1 MSHQP
6 ESPSVSP
13 RRTTRIRLRRRL
25 LVAFGLLTLVGIWL
39 AAPAILKW
47 QVRRAIIAR
56 DLDSAEILLD
66 RMQRWFSIDG
76 ESEFLRA
83 RLNRK
88 RGNWSEVR
96 NSLLQARKLKYPVDL
111 LEREQWLTQAQS
123 GQLRQV
129 EARLPQLLTD
139 PRDDGAE
146 ICEAFV
152 NGYFLNHRMS
162 EVVRLLDAWVADFP
176 KDPEPLLI
184 RGKIRIEQQFLKEAE
199 ADLQA
204 ASTLAPSSVAI
215 TLELANLLILERQVD
230 SALEHFHKLV
240 IAHPTEMR
248 SRIGEAKCLRLLN
261 RFPEARSA
269 VQKVLELDPS
279 NREGLVELGLVQ
291 LELED
296 YQDARATLQQ
306 ALVINPRSLV
316 VRQALARAC
325 RATGDMV
332 HAREHAEYVAEAQ
345 AALAKA
351 DQLASRVG
359 QRPHDADIR
368 YEIGRIYQR
377 YAVPER
383 GVQWLR
389 SALDCDPNHQ
399 AAKQALTEFLAKQ
412 PSDDSASQPM
422 TPNGEAI
429 PAN

>member
-359 QRPHDADIR
+359 QRPHDADIC
-368 YEIGRIYQR
+368 YEIGRIYLR

>member
-25 LVAFGLLTLVGIWL
+25 LVAFGLLTLVEIWL

-47 QVRRAIIAR
+47 QMRRAIIAR
-56 DLDSAEILLD
+56 DLDSAEILLN
-66 RMQRWFSIDG
+66 RMQRWFRIDG

-96 NSLLQARKLKYPVDL
+96 DSLLQARKLKYPVDL

-359 QRPHDADIR
+359 QRPHDADIC
-368 YEIGRIYQR
+368 YEIGRIYLR

-422 TPNGEAI
+422 TPNGEVL

>member
-1 MSHQP
+1 
-6 ESPSVSP
+6 
-13 RRTTRIRLRRRL
+13 L
-25 LVAFGLLTLVGIWL
+25 LVAFGLLTLVEIWL

-47 QVRRAIIAR
+47 QMRRAIIAR
-56 DLDSAEILLD
+56 DLDSAEILLN
-66 RMQRWFSIDG
+66 RMQRWFRIDG

-96 NSLLQARKLKYPVDL
+96 DSLLQARKLKYPVDL

-184 RGKIRIEQQFLKEAE
+184 RGKIRIEQQFLKQAE

-240 IAHPTEMR
+240 IAHPAELR

-291 LELED
+291 VELED
-296 YQDARATLQQ
+296 YQDATATLQQ

-359 QRPHDADIR
+359 QRPHDAGIR
-368 YEIGRIYQR
+368 YEIGHIYLR

-412 PSDDSASQPM
+412 PSDDSASQPVI
-422 TPNGEAI
+422 PHGEAL

>member
-359 QRPHDADIR
+359 QRPHDADIC
-368 YEIGRIYQR
+368 YEIGRIYLR

-422 TPNGEAI
+422 TPNGEVL